1 MTTLDGRGD
10 DRRTTLERLGPAA
23 LRVSLYWRVFAVN
36 AAILSAAVALL
47 IVTPVTIDAR
57 PTRGQLLVLA
67 TGLLVML
74 FANAWLVRFSL
85 RPLRRL
91 SELMSVVDVLEP
103 GRRLDPTATAEV
115 AAVISTF
122 NSTLDRLESERR
134 VSMHRVLA
142 AQEAERRRIAQELHD
157 QIGQNLTAV
166 ILELKQV
173 RGRIDSGEGEA
184 LADAQELARE
194 SLEELRRISYELRP
208 AALDDLGLASALASL
223 CSGIERRAGIGVS
236 LEVGGDLPEL
246 DAQVELAV
254 YRIAQEALTNAAR
267 HAAARRSASRW
278 CRWPRTS
285 TCACQTTASAW
296 TAASRGR
303 AARDARTRGLDR
315 SDARNEAER
324 GRRRRGLAASPG
336 RGGRRMTGAPGHGI
350 RILLADDHAVVRRGL
365 RMVLETEPDMRV
377 VCEADDGLEAVDL
390 AIREEVDLAVLDVTM
405 PRMSGLQAAHELS
418 RRVPGLRILMLS
430 MHHNEQYFLE
440 ALRAGAGG
448 YVLKS
453 VADHD
458 LIRACRAVMRGEPF
472 IYPDSERRMLGSA
485 LELGGRSRART
496 AHPARVRDPGA
507 RRRGPHDPR
516 DRRHARHQPAHGR
529 PPPRQPA
536 RQAEPAKP
544 HRAHPVRH
552 PRRADRAVTDAA

>member
-223 CSGIERRAGIGVS
+223 CSGIERRAGI
-236 LEVGGDLPEL
+236 EREPGGRRRPPG
-246 DAQVELAV
+246 
-254 YRIAQEALTNAAR
+254 
-267 HAAARRSASRW
+267 ARRSGRARGLPD
-278 CRWPRTS
+278 RAGGADQRRPARPLHDGPRL
-285 TCACQTTASAW
+285 AG
-296 TAASRGR
+296 AAGRGR
-303 AARDARTRGLDR
+303 PPARVRRRRRHGRQLPGGRVARDARTRGLDR

-418 RRVPGLRILMLS
+418 RRVPGLAS
-430 MHHNEQYFLE
+430 
-440 ALRAGAGG
+440 
-448 YVLKS
+448 
-453 VADHD
+453 
-458 LIRACRAVMRGEPF
+458 
-472 IYPDSERRMLGSA
+472 
-485 LELGGRSRART
+485 
-496 AHPARVRDPGA
+496 
-507 RRRGPHDPR
+507 
-516 DRRHARHQPAHGR
+516 
-529 PPPRQPA
+529 
-536 RQAEPAKP
+536 
-544 HRAHPVRH
+544 
-552 PRRADRAVTDAA
+552 